1 MRVELFLAQRY
12 LFRGKRRHFSLVS
25 IMAVT
30 GIALGVATLVIV
42 TSVMNGFDHD
52 LTSRLLSFNYHLV
65 VESRSNFHLD
75 VIREKI
81 KKIPQVKNA
90 SLFLHTQ
97 IFAKFDDYFVPLL
110 VKGIDFRD
118 KEERATFYRF
128 VEREVAKQGFF
139 VGEGLTQKF
148 FLREKI
154 EFYPLERKLILKE
167 KRIRGVFKVGLYDL
181 DNNYLVC
188 DLEEAKS
195 LSKNYLLYVGVKI
208 KNPWVVDEVKKEIE
222 KRIDEPLIINTWIDA
237 NRVLFSALKL
247 EKITMFVILSLIIV
261 VAAFTILSIL
271 MVKVAEK
278 VKDIGILKAIG
289 FDSGKILGV
298 FISQGVILGI
308 LGLLGGLSI
317 GGGLCFLLKEY
328 HIIKI
333 PEEIY
338 YINYLP
344 VYIDY
349 RDILAIS
356 FICVLLSF
364 IASLIPAFK
373 ASKLSVSEALRYE

>member
-1 MRVELFLAQRY
+1 VELFLAQRY
-12 LFRGKRRHFSLVS
+12 LFRGKRRHLSLVS
-25 IMAVT
+25 IMAVA

-42 TSVMNGFDHD
+42 TSVMNGFDYD

-65 VESRSNFHLD
+65 IESKDNSKLD
-75 VIREKI
+75 IIREEI
-81 KKIPQVKNA
+81 KKVSQVKSA

-97 IFAKFDDYFVPLL
+97 IFAKFGDYIVPLL
-110 VKGIDFRD
+110 VRGIDFED
-118 KEERATFYRF
+118 KEERTTFYKF
-128 VEREVAKQGFF
+128 VKREIAKQGFF
-139 VGEGLTQKF
+139 VGEGLSQKIF
-148 FLREKI
+148 PRERI

-167 KRIRGVFKVGLYDL
+167 KEIRGIFKVGLYDL

-188 DLEEAKS
+188 DLGEAKS
-195 LSKNYLLYVGVKI
+195 LSKNYLVYVGAKI

-222 KRIDEPLIINTWIDA
+222 KRVKTPLIINTWIGS
-237 NRVLFSALKL
+237 NRALFSALKL

-289 FDSGKILGV
+289 FDSNKILGA

-308 LGLLGGLSI
+308 LGLLGGLSV
-317 GGGLCFLLKEY
+317 GGGICFLLKEY
-328 HIIKI
+328 HLIKI

-364 IASLIPAFK
+364 IASLLPAFK
-373 ASKLSVSEALRYE
+373 ASKLSISEALRYE

>member
-1 MRVELFLAQRY
+1 MELFLAQRY
-12 LFRGKRRHFSLVS
+12 LFRGKRRHLSLVS
-25 IMAVT
+25 IMAVA

-42 TSVMNGFDHD
+42 TSVMNGFDYD

-65 VESRSNFHLD
+65 IESKDNSKLD
-75 VIREKI
+75 IIREEI
-81 KKIPQVKNA
+81 KKVSQVKSA

-97 IFAKFDDYFVPLL
+97 IFAKFGDYIVPLL
-110 VKGIDFRD
+110 VRGIDFED
-118 KEERATFYRF
+118 KEERTTFYKF
-128 VEREVAKQGFF
+128 VKREIAKQGFF
-139 VGEGLTQKF
+139 VGEGLSQKIF
-148 FLREKI
+148 PRERI

-167 KRIRGVFKVGLYDL
+167 KEIRGIFKVGLYDL

-188 DLEEAKS
+188 DLGEAKS
-195 LSKNYLLYVGVKI
+195 LSKNYLVYVGAKI

-222 KRIDEPLIINTWIDA
+222 KRVKTPLIINTWIGS
-237 NRVLFSALKL
+237 NRALFSALKL

-289 FDSGKILGV
+289 FDSNKILGA

-308 LGLLGGLSI
+308 LGLLGGLSV
-317 GGGLCFLLKEY
+317 GGGICFLLKEY
-328 HIIKI
+328 HLIKI

-364 IASLIPAFK
+364 IASLLPAFK
-373 ASKLSVSEALRYE
+373 ASKLSISEALRYE